1 MKLSK
6 LRGLTGIVLTF
17 AEDLFIGDIPINEET
32 KFYDHIVQE
41 GDQTVFT
48 FSDVRSRLP
57 ALSKYVGGISA
68 RVYVKKISEKKFK
81 ISGVLFNL
89 RKAWVWD
96 VNDPAQQHKPLGGK
110 ISKEREQIL
119 KQYLA
124 QKLKDGAY
132 DTRDCLTA
140 GKPEHIHNV
149 FSYIKGKLSEADS
162 EVSDTPVSSPE
173 QQESPVKPGLSAS
186 MADQFSDIPSELDP
200 SFRSKYSKESEP
212 VRVEPYAAQQ
222 RKYEQEFDDVAG
234 PINAPNVAQDQDDLL
249 DKGEQPTAD
258 EPAADEPT
266 ADEIAASEPTIEP
279 ADEIADPVDMPSMAS
294 QDDDITPEQPELAD
308 KLQTALQE
316 PPQLEPE
323 QPKELSPQE
332 FNNITLELMRA
343 KREQNKEKAEELNR
357 TLLLHNIAKT
367 DRRQKE
373 DIDRKQRQINS
384 KEPIGPFISM
394 EDDVLAKLREAG
406 FKDYESDGVIWTD
419 YHLILDQRRPRTV
432 SDKVSYDFKGYSL
445 LLDMGKISIRR
456 KEFEESIRGTKTLTY
471 ESDNAYIVNIDAVDT
486 QTSRIFK
493 DFEVFKGDSNQLF
506 RFLKD
511 VLGLKIAGI
520 SSDSIQKDLADKPL
534 NLSDRIDSALAQPEP
549 KDETGG
555 FWDEPAQDI
564 SEPTPLPP
572 ETPAMPEPPET
583 PIVPEPPETPAPV
596 AAAAPIAPK
605 PRPAA
610 AAPIAP
616 KPRPAA
622 APAARPP
629 AARPPAEPAT
639 PVAAAG
645 LEKISKLTG
654 KTKAK
659 SQDGAEDPIK
669 TLKQKFAEAPFS
681 PADRIKLNIL
691 DNAAPTENPN
701 IYEAEYKDTYGYE
714 KYLVGIKKINE
725 WAKANLN
732 IDRDI
737 FTIVKSKPSRN
748 DEDAGEKGKVKIY
761 LP

>member
-96 VNDPAQQHKPLGGK
+96 VNDPTQQQKPLGGK
-110 ISKEREQIL
+110 LSKEREQIL
-119 KQYLA
+119 KQHLA

-132 DTRDCLTA
+132 DTRDSLTA
-140 GKPEHIHNV
+140 GKPEQIDNI
-149 FSYIKGKLSEADS
+149 FSYIKGKLSEANS
-162 EVSDTPVSSPE
+162 EVSDIPTSSPE
-173 QQESPVKPGLSAS
+173 QPESPVKPGLSAS

-200 SFRSKYSKESEP
+200 SFRSKDSKESGP

-234 PINAPNVAQDQDDLL
+234 PINAPNVVQDQGDLL

-258 EPAADEPT
+258 EPT
-266 ADEIAASEPTIEP
+266 ADEIAASAPTIEP
-279 ADEIADPVDMPSMAS
+279 ADEIADPVDMPSMAG

-308 KLQTALQE
+308 KLETALQE

-332 FNNITLELMRA
+332 FNDITIELMKA

-357 TLLLHNIAKT
+357 TLQLHNIAKI
-367 DRRQKE
+367 DRRHKE
-373 DIDRKQRQINS
+373 DIDKKQRQINA
-384 KEPIGPFISM
+384 KEPIGPFIPM
-394 EDDVLAKLREAG
+394 KDDVLAKLREVG
-406 FKDYESDGVIWTD
+406 FKDYESDGVVWTD
-419 YHLILDQRRPRTV
+419 YHLILDQRRSRTV

-456 KEFEESIRGTKTLTY
+456 KEFEETIRGTKTLTY
-471 ESDNAYIVNIDAVDT
+471 ESDNAYIVNMDAVDA

-493 DFEVFKGDSNQLF
+493 DFEVFKGDSNQLI

-511 VLGLKIAGI
+511 VLGLQITGI
-520 SSDSIQKDLADKPL
+520 SSDSIQKDFADKPL
-534 NLSDRIDSALAQPEP
+534 KLSDRIDSALAQPEP

-555 FWDEPAQDI
+555 FWDEPAQDT
-564 SEPTPLPP
+564 SEPTLSPP

-583 PIVPEPPETPAPV
+583 PAPV
-596 AAAAPIAPK
+596 AAATS
-605 PRPAA
+605 
-610 AAPIAP
+610 IAP

-622 APAARPP
+622 APAAAKPP
-629 AARPPAEPAT
+629 AAKPPAEPAT

-645 LEKISKLTG
+645 FEKISKLTG

-659 SQDGAEDPIK
+659 SPDGAEDPLK
-669 TLKQKFAEAPFS
+669 ALKQKFAEAQFS

-691 DNAAPTENPN
+691 DNTTPTENPN
-701 IYEAEYKDTYGYE
+701 IYEAEYKDTYGMK
-714 KYLVGIKKINE
+714 KYLEGISKINE
-725 WAKANLN
+725 WAKTNLN

-737 FTIVKSKPSRN
+737 ITIVKPIPSTN